1 MDQWLPQTQK
11 LGTQRS
17 NQLQIGDC
25 VQTQQSCP
33 VAHTNTNIHKK
44 SIVTQTAAS
53 AVLSW
58 QTTVPIL
65 PLLAVQPVDTTVN
78 LGRGDG
84 KERHFG
90 RDARF
95 PQGPKA
101 VPARHYCQSQRSW
114 RKAWR
119 HYCASP
125 RRHGPVNCDNQEEQL
140 FFFFERGLTII
151 ARLYEI
157 PQSLIS
163 QSNHSRCSVKTQ
175 IFQDFF
181 QVTWLEFT
189 ALTLNVLQHNTDK
202 C

>member
-1 MDQWLPQTQK
+1 MTVCKLNSHAQSHTQTQTFTKK
-11 LGTQRS
+11 L
-17 NQLQIGDC
+17 
-25 VQTQQSCP
+25 V
-33 VAHTNTNIHKK
+33 
-44 SIVTQTAAS
+44 VTQTAAS
-53 AVLSW
+53 TVLSW

-65 PLLAVQPVDTTVN
+65 PLLAVQPNDTTVN

-95 PQGPKA
+95 PLGPKA
-101 VPARHYCQSQRSW
+101 VPARHYCRSQRSW

-125 RRHGPVNCDNQEEQL
+125 RRHSPVNCDNQEEQL
-140 FFFFERGLTII
+140 FCFFERGLTII
-151 ARLYEI
+151 ARLHEI

-163 QSNHSRCSVKTQ
+163 QSNHSHHSVKTQ

-181 QVTWLEFT
+181 QLTWLEFT
-189 ALTLNVLQHNTDK
+189 ALTLNVLQNYTAK